1 MPFALHN
8 FSPEEFNIWMLFV
21 AFFGLIVVFDFGL
34 TPALSRQYNYI
45 LAGAQTIEKEGIS
58 DRVGKDVNKKLFSEL
73 YYSSR
78 MVFNTITLLAAG
90 ILLFSYISYLSEIA
104 AKSNMN
110 IALEWLLYS
119 LSILISLICLNYNAL
134 FFGTNN
140 INSIYRTCSIS
151 NIAFFIIAIYL
162 IIEDC
167 GLLAIAVARLT
178 SAAAYFIQ
186 ARIEIYKNK
195 IFNNLIAL
203 ENNSH
208 LEILRK
214 ILPNASKIGGV
225 SLGNF
230 LSTKISILLVANYLP
245 PNISG
250 SYSLALNIFS
260 VIISLS
266 LLYMSIKTPEL
277 NKLYQLK
284 DIKSAIKLQN
294 NIYFYSIGLFIFGS
308 LAFVALAPYLLKLIN
323 SKIELPANTILF
335 IFIINSLFECI
346 RTISMNFISCSNY
359 IPFLKT
365 TIITGIL
372 ITLSTLT
379 MFQLDYLSIFT
390 PLLCILIAN
399 SIYNNWIWV
408 YCEHKE
414 RHKSL

>member
-8 FSPEEFNIWMLFV
+8 FSAEEFNIWMLFV

-34 TPALSRQYNYI
+34 TPALSRHYNYI

-58 DRVGKDVNKKLFSEL
+58 KVVKKEINKRLFSEL

-78 MVFNTITLLAAG
+78 MIFNIITFLAAG
-90 ILLFSYISYLSEIA
+90 ILFFSYIFYLKDIA
-104 AKSNMN
+104 AKSNIN
-110 IALEWLLYS
+110 IAIEWLLYS
-119 LSILISLICLNYNAL
+119 LSILISLICLSYNAL

-140 INSIYRTCSIS
+140 INSIYKTCSIS
-151 NIAFFIIAIYL
+151 NISFFVIAILL
-162 IIEDC
+162 IMADY
-167 GLLAIAVARLT
+167 GLLSIAIARLI

-186 ARIEIYKNK
+186 ARIEIYNNK
-195 IFNNLIAL
+195 IFENLTTL
-203 ENNSH
+203 ENNSY
-208 LEILRK
+208 IDITKK
-214 ILPNASKIGGV
+214 IFPNASKIGGV

-266 LLYMSIKTPEL
+266 LLYMSINTPNL
-277 NKLYQLK
+277 NKLYQLG
-284 DIKSAIKLQN
+284 DVKSAISLQN
-294 NIYFYSIGLFIFGS
+294 KIYIYSIALFVLGS
-308 LAFVALAPYLLKLIN
+308 LSFIVLAPFLLKLIGSN
-323 SKIELPANTILF
+323 VELPAVIILL
-335 IFIINSLFECI
+335 IFTINSLFECI

-365 TIITGIL
+365 TITTGIL
-372 ITLSTLT
+372 ITLSTFI
-379 MFQLDYLSIFT
+379 MFELNNTSIMT

-408 YCEHKE
+408 YCEYKE
-414 RHKSL
+414 RHKLL